1 VNQVHYP
8 PDTGCNTFRFAP
20 ESDGAGITVGER
32 GEQMPRIG
40 RPQRTSRRYGTR
52 VETERAR
59 KHADPGH
66 ESQPDGKTVVSG
78 SAPTTVTSY
87 DVAQLAGVSQSAV
100 SRCFRPDAS
109 ISKRMRERV
118 MKAARDLGYAPDAI
132 ARSLTTRRSN
142 LVAVIISN
150 LTNLYYPEVLS
161 ELNQQLTAHN
171 VHLLLFTIQAES
183 DVDRI
188 LGHVWQYR
196 VDGVIAAARLSEQ
209 QVEDFERRR
218 VPLVFYNR
226 YMRERSVNAVCCD
239 QIEGA
244 RAIINGLVD
253 AGHRSFGIVGGP
265 EDSLVGEE
273 RTQGCLDSLKQRGMR
288 QIVRVRS
295 DYTYDGGRRAF
306 GELVAQLGKPPEA
319 VVCANDV
326 MALGCLDAARF
337 DHRLE
342 IPDAVSVVGFDGV
355 APGGWSS
362 YQLATIRQPVQRM
375 AEAAVALL
383 LECIGHPGRPVEKR
397 VFSGTLVPGQSA
409 RLQPPVE
416 PRRAQDSRERAPT
429 LKR

>member
-1 VNQVHYP
+1 V
-8 PDTGCNTFRFAP
+8 
-20 ESDGAGITVGER
+20 
-32 GEQMPRIG
+32 PRTD
-40 RPQRTSRRYGTR
+40 RPQRTSRRDGAR
-52 VETERAR
+52 VQTGRAR
-59 KHADPGH
+59 EPKRSAPGH
-66 ESQPDGKTVVSG
+66 EPASNGSTADSG
-78 SAPTTVTSY
+78 SAPATITSY

-118 MKAARDLGYAPDAI
+118 MKAARDLGYSPDAI

-161 ELNQQLTAHN
+161 ELNQRLTAHN
-171 VHLLLFTIQAES
+171 IHLLLFTIQAES

-196 VDGVIAAARLSEQ
+196 VDGVIAAARLSQ
-209 QVEDFERRR
+209 RQVEDFERRR

-226 YMRERSVNAVCCD
+226 YMSERSVNAVCCD

-244 RAIINGLVD
+244 RAIVKGLVD
-253 AGHRSFGIVGGP
+253 AGHRSFGIIGGP

-273 RTQGCLDSLKQRGMR
+273 RTRGCLDSLKQYGMR
-288 QIVRVRS
+288 QVVRVRS
-295 DYTYDGGRRAF
+295 DYTYDGGRKAF

-319 VVCANDV
+319 IVCANDV

-337 DHRLE
+337 DHRLT
-342 IPDAVSVVGFDGV
+342 IPDDVSVVGFDGV
-355 APGGWSS
+355 EPGGWSS

-375 AEAAVALL
+375 AEAAVELL
-383 LECIGHPGRPVEKR
+383 LECVAHPGRPVEKR
-397 VFSGTLVPGQSA
+397 VFSGTLVTGQSA
-409 RLQPPVE
+409 RLQHSVE
-416 PRRAQDSRERAPT
+416 PRRTEESRERAPT